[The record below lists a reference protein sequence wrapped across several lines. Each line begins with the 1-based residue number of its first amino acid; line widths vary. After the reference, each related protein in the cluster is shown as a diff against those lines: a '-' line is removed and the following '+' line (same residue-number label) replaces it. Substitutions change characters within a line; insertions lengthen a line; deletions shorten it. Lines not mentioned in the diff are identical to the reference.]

1 MNLAN
6 KLTII
11 RIFLVP
17 IFLIFIAIKDIPYGA
32 IIATFVFIIASLTD
46 KLDGYIARTRNQ
58 VTSFGK
64 LMDPL
69 ADKML
74 VTAALISLVE
84 SGIIPGWIAVI
95 IIAREFA
102 VSGLRTISAAEGL
115 VITASKWGKV
125 KTVIQIVAII
135 SALLEFNFHIY
146 PEFANKF
153 LNFLYINSLFSTL
166 TDILLAAAVIITVIS
181 GVDYFIKNKNV
192 IKTEK

>member
-1 MNLAN
+1 M
-6 KLTII
+6 
-11 RIFLVP
+11 
-17 IFLIFIAIKDIPYGA
+17 
-32 IIATFVFIIASLTD
+32 
-46 KLDGYIARTRNQ
+46 
-58 VTSFGK
+58 
-64 LMDPL
+64 
-69 ADKML
+69 
-74 VTAALISLVE
+74 
-84 SGIIPGWIAVI
+84 
-95 IIAREFA
+95 A

-115 VITASKWGKV
+115 VIAASKWGKV

-192 IKTEK
+192 IKTEKYDSILYNIFIVCKNLILRNLSSYYKVLFS

>member
-32 IIATFVFIIASLTD
+32 VIATFVFIIASLTD

-58 VTSFGK
+58 VTRFGK
-64 LMDPL
+64 LMDRL
-69 ADKML
+69 ADKIL

-84 SGIIPGWIAVI
+84 SGIIPAWIAVI

-115 VITASKWGKV
+115 VISASKWGKI
-125 KTVIQIVAII
+125 KTVIQIIAII
-135 SALLEFNFHIY
+135 SALLQFNLDIY
-146 PEFANKF
+146 PEFANKI
-153 LNFLYINSLFSTL
+153 LYYNDIYNILSIL
-166 TDILLAAAVIITVIS
+166 TDILLALAVIITVIS
-181 GVDYFIKNKNV
+181 GIDYFVKNKSV
-192 IKTEK
+192 MK

>member
-32 IIATFVFIIASLTD
+32 VIATFVFIIASLTD

-58 VTSFGK
+58 VTRFGK

-84 SGIIPGWIAVI
+84 SGIIPAWIAVI

-115 VITASKWGKV
+115 DRKSVV
-125 KTVIQIVAII
+125 
-135 SALLEFNFHIY
+135 
-146 PEFANKF
+146 
-153 LNFLYINSLFSTL
+153 
-166 TDILLAAAVIITVIS
+166 
-181 GVDYFIKNKNV
+181 
-192 IKTEK
+192 